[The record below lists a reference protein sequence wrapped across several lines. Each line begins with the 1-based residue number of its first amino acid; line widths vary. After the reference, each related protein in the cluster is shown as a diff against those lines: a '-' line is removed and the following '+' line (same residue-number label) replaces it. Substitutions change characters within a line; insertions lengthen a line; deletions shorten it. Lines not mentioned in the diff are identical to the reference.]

1 MTKKLQSFLPVVI
14 LFLALLIF
22 GSIFLNVLQ
31 NNNGEAILTGV
42 TATFGGETFQIGG
55 FLDHKVN
62 FSFLNLLAFS
72 LPALVSIIFVITTIN
87 NKKTS
92 MSKLIFGLLLTLS
105 FALSVVL
112 FFQLPENT
120 THVTT
125 FLGNEGT
132 ANYGFLDLAIG
143 AILGYVLAILGS
155 ITSLIYSLLQFEK

>member
-31 NNNGEAILTGV
+31 NNNDEAILTGV

-125 FLGNEGT
+125 ILGNEVT
-132 ANYGFLDLAIG
+132 ANYGGQDLAIG

>member
-31 NNNGEAILTGV
+31 NNNDEAILTGV

-87 NKKTS
+87 DKKTS

-125 FLGNEGT
+125 ILGNEVT
-132 ANYGFLDLAIG
+132 ANYGGQDLAIG

>member
-125 FLGNEGT
+125 ILGNEVT
-132 ANYGFLDLAIG
+132 ANYGGQDLAIG

>member
-1 MTKKLQSFLPVVI
+1 MTKKLQNFLPVVI

-31 NNNGEAILTGV
+31 NNNDEAILTGV

-87 NKKTS
+87 DKKTS

-120 THVTT
+120 TRVITI
-125 FLGNEGT
+125 LGNEGT
-132 ANYGFLDLAIG
+132 ANYGSQDLAIG

>member
-1 MTKKLQSFLPVVI
+1 MTKKLQNFLPVVI

-87 NKKTS
+87 DKKTS

-125 FLGNEGT
+125 ILGNEVT
-132 ANYGFLDLAIG
+132 ANYGGQDLAIG

>member
-1 MTKKLQSFLPVVI
+1 MTKKLQNFLPVVI

-31 NNNGEAILTGV
+31 NNNDEAILTGV

-62 FSFLNLLAFS
+62 FSFFNLLAFS

-87 NKKTS
+87 DKKTS

-120 THVTT
+120 TRVITV
-125 FLGNEGT
+125 LGNEGT
-132 ANYGFLDLAIG
+132 ANYGYLDLAIG

>member
-1 MTKKLQSFLPVVI
+1 MTKKLQNFLPVVI

-87 NKKTS
+87 DKKTS

-125 FLGNEGT
+125 ILGNEVT
-132 ANYGFLDLAIG
+132 ANYGGLDLAIG

>member
-31 NNNGEAILTGV
+31 NNNDEAILTGV

-62 FSFLNLLAFS
+62 FSFLYLLAFS

-87 NKKTS
+87 DKKTS

-125 FLGNEGT
+125 ILGNEVT
-132 ANYGFLDLAIG
+132 ANYGGQDLAIG